1 MTFSQF
7 ERFNRLYGDDS
18 SQILFDKKV
27 IIFGVGGVGSFT
39 AEALIRS
46 GLGNL
51 TIVDND
57 RVEITNLNRQIQATY
72 DTIGMYK
79 ADALRDRLL
88 TINPKACITVLVKYF
103 DEKSNNDFDF
113 KKYDYVIDAI
123 DSIKSKILLIEESFK
138 SGVPIISS
146 MGAGNKY
153 DPTRFKVS
161 DIEKTSVCPL
171 ARIIRKEVR
180 DRKIKGLR
188 VVWSDEVPVKITGIN
203 DRSPGSSAF
212 VPPVAGLIIAS
223 EVVKGLLKEEKY
235 E

>member
-1 MTFSQF
+1 MITQF
-7 ERFNRLYGDDS
+7 ERFNRLYGKNS
-18 SQILFDKKV
+18 SSVLSDKNV

-57 RVEITNLNRQIQATY
+57 IVELSNLNRQIQATY
-72 DTIGMYK
+72 DTIGMNK
-79 ADALRDRLL
+79 AEALRDRLL
-88 TINPKACITVLVKYF
+88 TINPKTCITVMVKYF
-103 DEKSNNDFDF
+103 DEKSNKDFEF

-123 DSIKSKILLIEESFK
+123 DSIKSKILLIEEVSK

-146 MGAGNKY
+146 MGAGNKF
-153 DPTRFKVS
+153 DPTRFRIS
-161 DIEKTSVCPL
+161 DIEDTKVCPL

-180 DRKIKGLR
+180 DRNIKGLKA
-188 VVWSDEVPVKITGIN
+188 VWSDEIPVKITGTN

-223 EVVKGLLKEEKY
+223 EVVKELLKEEKY

>member
-1 MTFSQF
+1 MITQF
-7 ERFNRLYGDDS
+7 ERFNRLYGKNS
-18 SQILFDKKV
+18 SSVLSDKNV

-57 RVEITNLNRQIQATY
+57 IVELSNLNRQIQATY
-72 DTIGMYK
+72 DTIGMNK
-79 ADALRDRLL
+79 AEALRDRLL
-88 TINPKACITVLVKYF
+88 TINPKTCITVMVKYF
-103 DEKSNNDFDF
+103 DEKSNKDFEF

-123 DSIKSKILLIEESFK
+123 DSIKSKILLIEEVSK

-146 MGAGNKY
+146 MGAGNKF
-153 DPTRFKVS
+153 DPTRFRIS
-161 DIEKTSVCPL
+161 DIEDTKVCPL

-180 DRKIKGLR
+180 DRNIKGLK
-188 VVWSDEVPVKITGIN
+188 VVWSDEVPVKITGTN

-223 EVVKGLLKEEKY
+223 EVVKELLKEEKY